1 MTHKAGRSDHGDQL
15 ALSGRPVRHTI
26 LNKSVPYF
34 RALRSTT
41 RLGES
46 LRVEDAISEPCSDS
60 HDMGKHP
67 LDPAIGHLRVWHEQ
81 CSFANGPARGHLT
94 WVRRRHK
101 CATLT
106 LSVRLR
112 GSRPAAELS
121 WALAKGESRM
131 QPQKVRARSSQ
142 RPRRRPEGSTGMAS
156 SSAPRRATAAT
167 APLAP
172 CACLGL
178 RRVSVLGLP
187 AAAPPEASER
197 RSQRIARGEA
207 AEGSGQ
213 VSRL

>member
-121 WALAKGESRM
+121 WALAKGSRGCNLRKSA
-131 QPQKVRARSSQ
+131 QEARSGHGGDL
-142 RPRRRPEGSTGMAS
+142 REARAWPP
-156 SSAPRRATAAT
+156 APH
-167 APLAP
+167 LA
-172 CACLGL
+172 GRL
-178 RRVSVLGLP
+178 RRLRLWPHAHAWGC
-187 AAAPPEASER
+187 
-197 RSQRIARGEA
+197 GE
-207 AEGSGQ
+207 
-213 VSRL
+213 